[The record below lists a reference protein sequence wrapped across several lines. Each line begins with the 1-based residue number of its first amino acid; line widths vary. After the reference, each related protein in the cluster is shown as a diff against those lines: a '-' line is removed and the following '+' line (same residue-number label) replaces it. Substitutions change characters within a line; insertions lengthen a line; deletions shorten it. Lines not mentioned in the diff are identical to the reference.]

1 MLSLVCFGGSVT
13 RFAIMTFPQKF
24 EDIWSGILEDLP
36 DPIDLAKTQN
46 LNITTRVYG
55 DFIKLSFEL
64 FLSSNAVFAQLGP
77 TKRSQ
82 LGLKSQPFQTL
93 SVND

>member
-1 MLSLVCFGGSVT
+1 
-13 RFAIMTFPQKF
+13 MTLPQNF
-24 EDIWSGILEDLP
+24 EDVWSGILEDLP

-46 LNITTRVYG
+46 LNITTIIYG

-64 FLSSNAVFAQLGP
+64 FLSSNFAQLGP

-82 LGLKSQPFQTL
+82 PFQTL
-93 SVND
+93 PVDD

>member
-1 MLSLVCFGGSVT
+1 MDV
-13 RFAIMTFPQKF
+13 
-24 EDIWSGILEDLP
+24 WSGILEDLP
-36 DPIDLAKTQN
+36 DLIFDLSKTQN
-46 LNITTRVYG
+46 LNITTRIYG

-64 FLSSNAVFAQLGP
+64 FLSSNAGFSQLGP